1 MSSIKTEDEGKTL
14 SEVALAATM
23 EFVNAEVDK
32 EIQWMMDQFK
42 KGVYPVEVQSPD
54 DRRVEQEL
62 LKRLHNDKGLY
73 VNAGTVGDKKII
85 VKLVYYDPRPQP
97 RSSDYD

>member
-14 SEVALAATM
+14 SEVALAAIM
-23 EFVNAEVDK
+23 EFTNAEVDK
-32 EIQWMMDQFK
+32 LVNEMMAQFK
-42 KGVYPVEVQSPD
+42 KGVYPVEIQSPD
-54 DRRVEQEL
+54 DHRVVREL
-62 LKRLHNDKGLY
+62 LARLSRDKGLY